1 VLFDTTFLIDL
12 QREALHRSPGKAFRF
27 LDAHGEA
34 PVRISIVT
42 YGEIA
47 EGFLPPAREDFLE
60 IMQPYLVIHPTEET
74 AWRYGQ
80 LSRLLRETGTSIG
93 DNDLWIACTALEI
106 DAELVTR
113 DRRRFDRIPALRVIT
128 Y

>member
-1 VLFDTTFLIDL
+1 MKLYVDPRGGRF
-12 QREALHRSPGKAFRF
+12 AL
-27 LDAHGEA
+27 LM
-34 PVRISIVT
+34 
-42 YGEIA
+42 A

-60 IMQPYLVIHPTEET
+60 LMQPYPTICPTEET

-80 LSRLLRETGTSIG
+80 LSRLLRESGAPIG
-93 DNDLWIACTALEI
+93 DNGLWIACTAPEI

-113 DRRRFDRIPALRVIT
+113 DRPHFDRIPALRVIT

>member
-12 QREALHRSPGKAFRF
+12 QREVLRRSPGKAFRF
-27 LDAHGEA
+27 LAAHGEE
-34 PVRISIVT
+34 PVRVSIVT
-42 YGEIA
+42 YGEMA

-60 IMQPYLVIHPTEET
+60 LMQPYLVVYPTEGT

-80 LSRLLRETGTSIG
+80 MSRLLRESGTPIG
-93 DNDLWIACTALEI
+93 DNDLWIACTAQEL

-113 DRRRFDRIPALRVIT
+113 DRRHFDRIPGLRVIT